1 MWSTTTLLLG
11 VQVVPKKRR
20 QLGNV
25 QATGYALSPKMEQ
38 LQLASR
44 AGSQVFFVNT
54 LGAFWENLIQ
64 GTGGQVDQVWK
75 IASKSSAEDDDRGAQ
90 EKQQSCAD
98 AEGDGQ
104 RLPQE
109 PPAQVCI
116 Q

>member
-1 MWSTTTLLLG
+1 
-11 VQVVPKKRR
+11 
-20 QLGNV
+20 
-25 QATGYALSPKMEQ
+25 MEQ

-64 GTGGQVDQVWK
+64 GTGGKVDQVWK
-75 IASKSSAEDDDRGAQ
+75 ITTKSSAEDDDRGAQ

-104 RLPQE
+104 RVPQE

>member
-1 MWSTTTLLLG
+1 MLLG
-11 VQVVPKKRR
+11 IQVVQKKGTK
-20 QLGNV
+20 LGNV

-54 LGAFWENLIQ
+54 LGAFWANLIQ

-75 IASKSSAEDDDRGAQ
+75 IATESSAEDDDRGAQ